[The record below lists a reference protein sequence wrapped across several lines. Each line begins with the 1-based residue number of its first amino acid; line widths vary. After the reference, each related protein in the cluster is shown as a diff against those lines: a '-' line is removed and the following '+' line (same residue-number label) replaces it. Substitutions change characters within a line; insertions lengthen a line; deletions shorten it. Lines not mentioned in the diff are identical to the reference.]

1 LDAFAITKPS
11 KSTTIDE
18 LKSIIESVIPPSVDT
33 VKINLKTKK
42 ATVNYSNKKIS
53 SVNMPYYTIKGYT
66 YTSLTATNKVLGT
79 QISWDAKKSIALLK
93 KDGKTI
99 ELAAKKV
106 NGNIY
111 IKVADLEKI
120 GYSVWPDTKTGEI
133 NIKNLTKQSIFQ

>member
-1 LDAFAITKPS
+1 
-11 KSTTIDE
+11 
-18 LKSIIESVIPPSVDT
+18 
-33 VKINLKTKK
+33 
-42 ATVNYSNKKIS
+42 
-53 SVNMPYYTIKGYT
+53 MPYYTIKGYT